1 MDEEIYK
8 PRIPRIGEYL
18 YFGTE
23 RWMVIGGTSTRE
35 DGRLMVTLTLEIDGD
50 DLEERGDDAN

>member
-23 RWMVIGGTSTRE
+23 RWMVISATSTRE

-50 DLEERGDDAN
+50 EVDET